1 MKIDRTDKRI
11 LNYLQQHGR
20 ASILEVADAV
30 GLSATPCARRVK
42 QLESSGIIRG
52 HMALLDEQKLGLT
65 LTALISISMDRHTP
79 DRFEKF
85 EEAIQRFDEIVE
97 CNLITGQSADYLV
110 KAVLPDMAH
119 YEAFL
124 LGKLTKIEGVTGV
137 HSSFILRKVKANHP
151 LPLEQLNSD

>member
-1 MKIDRTDKRI
+1 
-11 LNYLQQHGR
+11 
-20 ASILEVADAV
+20 
-30 GLSATPCARRVK
+30 
-42 QLESSGIIRG
+42 
-52 HMALLDEQKLGLT
+52 MALLDEQKLGLT

>member
-85 EEAIQRFDEIVE
+85 EEAIQRFDCLLYTSPSPRDKTVSRMPS
-97 CNLITGQSADYLV
+97 SA
-110 KAVLPDMAH
+110 
-119 YEAFL
+119 
-124 LGKLTKIEGVTGV
+124 
-137 HSSFILRKVKANHP
+137 
-151 LPLEQLNSD
+151 